1 MKYIKRDIE
10 EQMSSFFKLPQIIAI
25 IGPRRSGKTTL
36 LLHLKQQLK
45 NSLYLSFE
53 DQKILDIFDTDID
66 TFAKLY
72 LENNKYLIIDEFH
85 YSKKGGKNLKYLF
98 DFFPNTKILIS
109 GSSALELTVKA
120 IKFLVGRVVVF
131 QLLPFSFSEFLK
143 VKNKKLYEIY
153 QNWNSSK
160 ANNKIINQ
168 WTALNDKFDNY
179 VSEYMLFGGY
189 PEVVIQNNKEIKKT
203 LLTQI
208 YSLYFLKEVKDI
220 LGLIDD
226 YKLRQLIK
234 ALSLQIGNICQ
245 YNELAQLSSF
255 SQPTVKKYL
264 NFLEKSFITFFIRP
278 YFKNKRTELVK
289 NPKVYFFDTGLRNS
303 ILDNFLP
310 LDKRGDKGA
319 IIENFVAQ
327 HLIKDKAIY
336 YWRTKSKAEVDFIME
351 KEGEVIPV
359 EVKSALSK
367 PVINASLSS
376 FMKKY
381 QPKRGF
387 VLSTNLWSRKKVG
400 RTTVNF
406 LPIILWE
413 KVFQEEK

>member
-10 EQMSSFFKLPQIIAI
+10 EQMSPFFKLPQIIAI

-45 NSLYLSFE
+45 NSQYLSFE

-66 TFAKLY
+66 SFAKLY

-98 DFFPNTKILIS
+98 DFFPNKKIIIS

-143 VKNKKLYEIY
+143 VKNEKLYEIY
-153 QNWNSSK
+153 QDWNSLK

-168 WTALNDKFDNY
+168 WTALNDKFDDY

-189 PEVVIQNNKEIKKT
+189 PEVVTQNNKEIKKT

-264 NFLEKSFITFFIRP
+264 NFLEKSFIAFFIKP

-303 ILDNFLP
+303 VLDNFLA

-319 IIENFVAQ
+319 IVENFVAQ
-327 HLIKDKAIY
+327 HLITDRPIF
-336 YWRTKSKAEVDFIME
+336 YWRTKSKAEVDFILE

-359 EVKSALSK
+359 EIKSILNK
-367 PVINASLSS
+367 PVITPSLAS
-376 FMKKY
+376 FVKKY
-381 QPKRGF
+381 EPKRGF
-387 VLSTNLWSRKKVG
+387 VLSTNLWSVKKTEK
-400 RTTVNF
+400 TTINF
-406 LPIILWE
+406 LPIILWR
-413 KVFQEEK
+413 KVFSP

>member
-10 EQMSSFFKLPQIIAI
+10 EQMSPFLKLPQIIAI

-36 LLHLKQQLK
+36 LLHLKHQLK
-45 NSLYLSFE
+45 NSQYLSFE
-53 DQKILDIFDTDID
+53 DQKILDVFDTDID
-66 TFAKLY
+66 SFAKLY
-72 LENNKYLIIDEFH
+72 LESNHYLIIDEFH

-98 DFFPNTKILIS
+98 DFFPNKKIIIS
-109 GSSALELTVKA
+109 GSSALDLTVKA

-143 VKNKKLYEIY
+143 VKSERFYKIY
-153 QNWNSSK
+153 QDWNTSRVNIK
-160 ANNKIINQ
+160 FINQ
-168 WTALNDKFDNY
+168 WKALNNKFDDY
-179 VSEYMLFGGY
+179 VSEYMIFGGY

-208 YSLYFLKEVKDI
+208 YSLYFLKEVRDV

-255 SQPTVKKYL
+255 SQPTIKKYL
-264 NFLEKSFITFFIRP
+264 NFLEKSFIAFFIKP
-278 YFKNKRTELVK
+278 FFKNKRTELVK
-289 NPKVYFFDTGLRNS
+289 NPKVYFFDIGLRNS
-303 ILDNFLP
+303 ILDNFLA

-327 HLIKDKAIY
+327 HLINEKTVS
-336 YWRTKSKAEVDFIME
+336 YWRTKSKAEVDFILE
-351 KEGEVIPV
+351 KEGEVIPI
-359 EVKSALSK
+359 EVKSTLNK
-367 PVINASLSS
+367 EVISPSLAS
-376 FMKKY
+376 FINKY
-381 QPKRGF
+381 QPKKGF
-387 VLSTNLWSRKKVG
+387 VLSADLWSRKKTG
-400 RTTVNF
+400 KTTVDF
-406 LPIILWE
+406 LPIILWQ
-413 KVFQEEK
+413 KVYGDK

>member
-10 EQMSSFFKLPQIIAI
+10 EPMGSFLKLPQIIAI

-45 NSLYLSFE
+45 NSQYLSFE

-66 TFAKLY
+66 SFAKLY
-72 LENNKYLIIDEFH
+72 LESNKYLIIDEFH

-98 DFFPNTKILIS
+98 DFFPNKKIIIS
-109 GSSALELTVKA
+109 GSSALDLTVKA

-143 VKNKKLYEIY
+143 VKSEKLYEIY
-153 QNWNSSK
+153 QDWNSLK
-160 ANNKIINQ
+160 INNKIINQ
-168 WTALNDKFDNY
+168 WKALTGKFDDY

-208 YSLYFLKEVKDI
+208 YSLYFLKEVKDV

-245 YNELAQLSSF
+245 YNELVQLSSF

-264 NFLEKSFITFFIRP
+264 NFLEKSFIAVFIKP
-278 YFKNKRTELVK
+278 FFKNKRTELVK
-289 NPKVYFFDTGLRNS
+289 NPKVYFFDIGLRNS
-303 ILDNFLP
+303 VLDNFLP

-319 IIENFVAQ
+319 IVENFVAQ
-327 HLIKDKAIY
+327 HLMMDRPIF
-336 YWRTKSKAEVDFIME
+336 YWRTKSKAEVDFILE
-351 KEGEVIPV
+351 KEGEIVPV
-359 EVKSALSK
+359 EVKSTLGQ
-367 PVINASLSS
+367 PVINASLAS
-376 FMKKY
+376 FIKKY

-387 VLSTNLWSRKKVG
+387 VLSANLWSVKKTG
-400 RTTVNF
+400 KTTVNF
-406 LPIILWE
+406 LPIILW
-413 KVFQEEK
+413 KKIYS